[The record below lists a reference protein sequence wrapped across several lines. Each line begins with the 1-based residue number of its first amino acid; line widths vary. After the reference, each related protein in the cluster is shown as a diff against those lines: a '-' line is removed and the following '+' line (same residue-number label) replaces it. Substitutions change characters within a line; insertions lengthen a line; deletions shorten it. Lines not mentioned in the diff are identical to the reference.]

1 MYICHLEKGIESL
14 YDLSNR
20 VLLQSCK
27 FPQSMHSIGLVLA
40 YLRTAEKDLSKIVS
54 ELDPSFGLSS
64 LMHLYYNADI
74 SFPLPPFIQG
84 DLMQTLVM
92 KFGGTSVGNAAAI
105 RQVLDIAR
113 TEQKQTNNL
122 VIVVSAMSGITDQL
136 IRCASLACSNRAD
149 DLIKTIAAIR
159 SSHFAAVED
168 LLPEGIERDKLLQ
181 VISER
186 VEELTRYC
194 QSILVMGEVT
204 ARGMDVI
211 SSLGERMSAPIVAA
225 ALCEAGL
232 SAEPVD
238 ATCLIIT
245 DRTFQNAVPQMEAS
259 RKKIRAVLLP
269 ICSSGSIAVVTGFIA
284 ASEDGIITTLGRGG
298 SDYTAAI
305 LADCLDADEL
315 WIWTDVDGVLTA
327 DPRVVATAH
336 PIAEISFAE
345 VGELAYFGAKV
356 LHPKT
361 IRPAVARNLPLWVK
375 NTFNP
380 TFPGTRVSQNPR
392 RERGEITAVTTIK
405 DLSILT
411 VEGRGMLGVPGIAAR
426 TFTAVARTGASVLMI
441 SQSSSEQSICFTIP
455 SIHSQDVIASLEAE
469 MSLEL
474 HRKDIDRIWARDQVV
489 ILSIIGSG
497 MREIPGVSARIF
509 GALGKANIN
518 VIAIA
523 QGSSEYSL
531 SLVIDQADSVAA
543 VRSIHDEIIPPN

>member
-1 MYICHLEKGIESL
+1 
-14 YDLSNR
+14 
-20 VLLQSCK
+20 
-27 FPQSMHSIGLVLA
+27 
-40 YLRTAEKDLSKIVS
+40 
-54 ELDPSFGLSS
+54 
-64 LMHLYYNADI
+64 
-74 SFPLPPFIQG
+74 
-84 DLMQTLVM
+84 MQTLVM
-92 KFGGTSVGNAAAI
+92 KFGGSSVGNAKAI
-105 RQVLDIAR
+105 QQVVQIAR
-113 TEQKQTNNL
+113 QQQPQTTNL
-122 VIVVSAMSGITDQL
+122 VIVVSAMGGVTDQL
-136 IRCASLACSNRAD
+136 IRCASLAAANRAD
-149 DLIKTIAAIR
+149 DVHDTIEAIR
-159 SSHFAAVED
+159 TKHYES
-168 LLPEGIERDKLLQ
+168 IEELVPPGTEK
-181 VISER
+181 ER
-186 VEELTRYC
+186 LTELINLRLDELTRFC

-211 SSLGERMSAPIVAA
+211 SSLGERMSAPLVAA
-225 ALCEAGL
+225 ALKAAGL
-232 SAEPVD
+232 TTEAVE
-238 ATCLIIT
+238 ATRLIVT
-245 DRTFQNAVPQMEAS
+245 DRTFQNAVPQMAAS
-259 RKKIRAVLLP
+259 RQQIRQVLFP
-269 ICSSGSIAVVTGFIA
+269 ICNGGTIAVVTGFIA
-284 ASEDGIITTLGRGG
+284 ASEDGTITTLGRGG

-336 PIAEISFAE
+336 PIPEISFAE

-361 IRPAVARNLPLWVK
+361 IRPAVMRNLPLWVK

-380 TFPGTRVSQNPR
+380 QFPGTRVSQDPHRN
-392 RERGEITAVTTIK
+392 RGEITAVTTIN
-405 DLSILT
+405 DLSLLT

-426 TFTAVARTGASVLMI
+426 TFTAVARTGVSVLMI

-455 SIHSQDVIASLEAE
+455 SLHTADVIASLEAE

-474 HRKDIDRIWARDQVV
+474 YRKDIDRIWSRDNVV